1 MRVSC
6 STARYFSTPAL
17 RFLKRETGK
26 LGSEEEKNEEKE
38 EEEEEEEAF
47 DVGGDLFIFLCAYFL
62 LLERYRNL
70 SLYFVK
76 VYVWL
81 LLCFSVEERRCY
93 ILNYT
98 CPSV

>member
-1 MRVSC
+1 MRERRVKKGRDFSRRAVQC
-6 STARYFSTPAL
+6 LVILMYELSGDRVRREGGGGGGGFRRWWRFVHFFVRVFFVAREIQKSF
-17 RFLKRETGK
+17 F
-26 LGSEEEKNEEKE
+26 
-38 EEEEEEEAF
+38 F
-47 DVGGDLFIFLCAYFL
+47 
-62 LLERYRNL
+62 
-70 SLYFVK
+70 

>member
-1 MRVSC
+1 MRERRVKKGRDFSRRAVQC
-6 STARYFSTPAL
+6 LVILMYELSGDRVRREGGGGGGGGFRRWWRFVHFFVRVFFVAREIQKSF
-17 RFLKRETGK
+17 
-26 LGSEEEKNEEKE
+26 
-38 EEEEEEEAF
+38 
-47 DVGGDLFIFLCAYFL
+47 
-62 LLERYRNL
+62 
-70 SLYFVK
+70 LYFVK